1 MFTGKIN
8 SHINDRITSRELN
21 DFPELKCRYQI
32 FHWIFPYLLD
42 SCESALWKIESQR
55 KATEVVKRFL
65 SFPVF
70 A

>member
-1 MFTGKIN
+1 MFTEKIN

-32 FHWIFPYLLD
+32 FPCIFFFKTFFLRK
-42 SCESALWKIESQR
+42 KIEFS
-55 KATEVVKRFL
+55 KGTTEVVKRFL